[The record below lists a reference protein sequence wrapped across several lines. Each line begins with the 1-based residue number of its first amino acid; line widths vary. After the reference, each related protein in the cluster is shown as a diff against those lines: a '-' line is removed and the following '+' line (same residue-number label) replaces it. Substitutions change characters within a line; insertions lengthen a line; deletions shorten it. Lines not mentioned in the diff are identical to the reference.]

1 MKTKNGINNTKMPM
15 KEQYAVY
22 EKVPAHGSEE
32 NGAILGPYDSK
43 EDAEKAA
50 IKYGYTSSNYYIDK
64 EK

>member
-1 MKTKNGINNTKMPM
+1 MPM